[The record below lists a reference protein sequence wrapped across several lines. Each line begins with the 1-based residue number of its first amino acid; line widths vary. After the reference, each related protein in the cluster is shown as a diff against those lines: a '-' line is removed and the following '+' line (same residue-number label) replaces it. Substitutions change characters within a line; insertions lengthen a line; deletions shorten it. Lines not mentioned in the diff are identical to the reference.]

1 MGSKEENLKNLEKF
15 WPENAPNISQVPKYV
30 NKYKKEKIVIKCGG
44 KVLIDPDLFN
54 KFIEDIAILYR
65 LGITVVIV
73 HGGGPRI
80 KIELAKLGI
89 ESQFI
94 KGLRITDKQTMS
106 VVEKVLIE
114 FNSEIIKKLRN
125 KECKAD
131 GLNVSQ
137 NNIFIVDQESK
148 DLGFV
153 GRPKKILNE
162 KIENIVNQQQIPVIS
177 PMGKDEKGEKY
188 NINADTAAAAI
199 AKSLKS
205 RRLLLMT
212 DVAGVYDENK
222 KLINEIKPAEAKNL
236 IDKKIVEGGMIP
248 KLLNSIDAIEN
259 GVKGVVII
267 DGRKLHSIL
276 YEIFSD
282 EGAGTLIRK

>member
-1 MGSKEENLKNLEKF
+1 MSSGEKDLENLKKI
-15 WPENAPNISQVPKYV
+15 WPKNAPNISQVPKYI
-30 NKYKKEKIVIKCGG
+30 NKYKKERIVIKCGG
-44 KVLIDPDLFN
+44 KVLIDSDLFN
-54 KFIEDIAILYR
+54 KFIEDVAILYK
-65 LGITVVIV
+65 LGLTVIIV

-80 KIELAKLGI
+80 KIELAKLNV
-89 ESQFI
+89 ESRFI
-94 KGLRITDKQTMS
+94 DGLRVTNEQTMR
-106 VVEKVLIE
+106 VVEKALVD
-114 FNSEIIKKLRN
+114 FNSEIIEKLEKK
-125 KECKAD
+125 KCKAD

-137 NNIFIVDQESK
+137 NNIFIVEQESK

-153 GRPKKILNE
+153 GKPKRILNE
-162 KIENIVNQQQIPVIS
+162 KIQAIIDLQQIPVIS
-177 PMGKDEKGEKY
+177 PMGKDEEGEKY

-212 DVAGVYDENK
+212 DVAGVYDKNR
-222 KLINEIKPAEAKNL
+222 KLINEIKPAEAKDL
-236 IDKKIVEGGMIP
+236 INKKIVEGGMIP

>member
-1 MGSKEENLKNLEKF
+1 MGSREEQLENLKKF
-15 WPENAPNISQVPKYV
+15 WPKNAPNISHVPKYV
-30 NKYKKEKIVIKCGG
+30 SKYKKEKIVIKCGG

-54 KFIEDIAILYR
+54 KFIEDISVLYK
-65 LGITVVIV
+65 LGLTIIIV

-80 KIELAKLGI
+80 KIELEKLNI

-94 KGLRITDKQTMS
+94 NGLRITNKQTMG
-106 VVEKVLIE
+106 VVEKALVD
-114 FNSEIIKKLRN
+114 FNSEIIEKLKK
-125 KECKAD
+125 KECKAA

-137 NNIFIVDQESK
+137 NNIFIVEQENIS
-148 DLGFV
+148 LGFV

-162 KIENIVNQQQIPVIS
+162 KIQAIVDQQQIPIIS
-177 PMGKDEKGEKY
+177 PMGKDIKGEKY
-188 NINADTAAAAI
+188 NINADTAAASI

-212 DVAGVYDENK
+212 DVAGVYDKNK
-222 KLINEIKPAEAKNL
+222 KLINEIKPEVAKDL

-282 EGAGTLIRK
+282 EGSGTLIRK

>member
-1 MGSKEENLKNLEKF
+1 MGSNEENLENLKKF

-30 NKYKKEKIVIKCGG
+30 SKYKREKIVIKCGG

-54 KFIEDIAILYR
+54 KFIEDISVLYK
-65 LGITVVIV
+65 LGLTIIIV

-80 KIELAKLGI
+80 KTEIAKLDI

-94 KGLRITDKQTMS
+94 NGLRITDKQTMG
-106 VVEKVLIE
+106 VVEKALVD
-114 FNSEIIKKLRN
+114 FNSEIIEKLKK
-125 KECKAD
+125 KECKAA
-131 GLNVSQ
+131 GLNVSE
-137 NNIFIVDQESK
+137 NNIFIVEQENVS
-148 DLGFV
+148 LGFV
-153 GRPKKILNE
+153 GRPKKVLNE
-162 KIENIVNQQQIPVIS
+162 KIQTIVDQQQIPIIS
-177 PMGKDEKGEKY
+177 PMGKDIEGEKY
-188 NINADTAAAAI
+188 NINADTAAASI
-199 AKSLKS
+199 AKSLRS

-212 DVAGVYDENK
+212 DVEGVYDKNK
-222 KLINEIKPAEAKNL
+222 ELINEIKPAEAKDL

-248 KLLNSIDAIEN
+248 KLLNSIDAVEN

-282 EGAGTLIRK
+282 EGSGTLIRK

>member
-1 MGSKEENLKNLEKF
+1 MDSKEERLENLKRF
-15 WPENAPNISQVPKYV
+15 WPKNAPDIFQVPKYV
-30 NKYKKEKIVIKCGG
+30 SKYRKEKIVIKCGG

-54 KFIEDIAILYR
+54 KFIEDVAILYK
-65 LGITVVIV
+65 LGLTIIIV

-80 KIELAKLGI
+80 KIELAKLNI

-94 KGLRITDKQTMS
+94 NGLRVTSKQTMG
-106 VVEKVLIE
+106 VVEKALKD
-114 FNSEIIKKLRN
+114 FNSEIVEKLKM
-125 KECKAD
+125 KECKSE
-131 GLNVSQ
+131 GLNVDQ
-137 NNIFIVDQESK
+137 NNIFIVEQENK
-148 DLGFV
+148 ELGFV
-153 GRPKKILNE
+153 GRPKKILND
-162 KIENIVNQQQIPVIS
+162 KIQSILIQQKIPVIS
-177 PMGKDEKGEKY
+177 PMGKDNEGEKY

-212 DVAGVYDENK
+212 DVSGVYDKNK
-222 KLINEIKPAEAKNL
+222 KLINEINPDEAKDL
-236 IDKKIVEGGMIP
+236 INKNIVEDGMIP

>member
-1 MGSKEENLKNLEKF
+1 MGSREEDLENLKKF
-15 WPENAPNISQVPKYV
+15 WPENAPDISQVPKYV
-30 NKYKKEKIVIKCGG
+30 SKYKKEKIVIKCGG

-54 KFIEDIAILYR
+54 KFIEDIAILYK
-65 LGITVVIV
+65 LGLTIIIV

-80 KIELAKLGI
+80 KIELAKLNI

-94 KGLRITDKQTMS
+94 NGLRVTDQQTME
-106 VVEKVLIE
+106 VVEKALVD
-114 FNSEIIKKLRN
+114 FNSEIIEKLKK
-125 KECKAD
+125 KECKAA
-131 GLNVSQ
+131 GLNISQ
-137 NNIFIVDQESK
+137 NNIFLVKQENES
-148 DLGFV
+148 LGFV
-153 GRPKKILNE
+153 GRPKKIFSE
-162 KIENIVNQQQIPVIS
+162 KIQTIVDQQQIPIIS
-177 PMGKDEKGEKY
+177 PMGKDIEGKKY

-222 KLINEIKPAEAKNL
+222 KLINEIKPAEAKDL

-282 EGAGTLIRK
+282 EGSGTLIRK

>member
-1 MGSKEENLKNLEKF
+1 MGPREENLENLKNF
-15 WPENAPNISQVPKYV
+15 WPENAPNISQVSKYV
-30 NKYKKEKIVIKCGG
+30 NKYRKERIVIKCGG

-54 KFIEDIAILYR
+54 KFIEDIAVLYK
-65 LGITVVIV
+65 LGITVIIV

-80 KIELAKLGI
+80 KIELEKLNI

-94 KGLRITDKQTMS
+94 KGLRVTDRQTMG
-106 VVEKVLIE
+106 VVEKALVN
-114 FNSEIIKKLRN
+114 FNLEIRKKLKKKN
-125 KECKAD
+125 CSAD
-131 GLNVSQ
+131 GLNVSN
-137 NNIFIVDQESK
+137 NNIFIVEQESK

-153 GRPKKILNE
+153 GKPKKVLNE
-162 KIENIVNQQQIPVIS
+162 KIQNILDQKKIPVIS
-177 PMGKDEKGEKY
+177 PMGEDKEGEKY

-212 DVAGVYDENK
+212 DVAGVYDKDK
-222 KLINEIKPAEAKNL
+222 KLINEIKPAEAKDL

>member
-1 MGSKEENLKNLEKF
+1 MGSKEEYLENLKTF
-15 WPENAPNISQVPKYV
+15 WPENAPNISQIPKYV

-54 KFIEDIAILYR
+54 KFIEDIAILYK
-65 LGITVVIV
+65 LGLTIIIV

-80 KIELAKLGI
+80 KIELAKLNI

-94 KGLRITDKQTMS
+94 NGLRVTDKQTM
-106 VVEKVLIE
+106 VIVEKALTD
-114 FNSEIIKKLRN
+114 FNSEIVEKLQKKN
-125 KECKAD
+125 CKAE
-131 GLNVSQ
+131 GLNVSI
-137 NNIFIVDQESK
+137 NNVFIVEQENK
-148 DLGFV
+148 DLDFV
-153 GRPKKILNE
+153 GKPKKILNN
-162 KIENIVNQQQIPVIS
+162 KIQTIINKQLIPILS
-177 PMGKDEKGEKY
+177 PMGKDEEGQKY
-188 NINADTAAAAI
+188 NINADTAAVAI

-212 DVAGVYDENK
+212 DVEGVYDKNK
-222 KLINEIKPAEAKNL
+222 KLINEIKPTEAKDL
-236 IDKKIVEGGMIP
+236 IDKKIVQGGMIP
-248 KLLNSIDAIEN
+248 KLLNSIDAVEN

-282 EGAGTLIRK
+282 DGAGTLIRK

>member
-1 MGSKEENLKNLEKF
+1 MGSREENLENLKKF

-54 KFIEDIAILYR
+54 KFIEDISILYK
-65 LGITVVIV
+65 LGITVIIV

-80 KIELAKLGI
+80 KIKLSKLNI

-94 KGLRITDKQTMS
+94 KGLRVTDKKTMG
-106 VVEKVLIE
+106 VVEEALVE
-114 FNSEIIKKLRN
+114 FNSEIIEKLKK

-137 NNIFIVDQESK
+137 NNIFIVEQESK

-153 GRPKKILNE
+153 GKPKKILSE
-162 KIENIVNQQQIPVIS
+162 KIQNIVDQQQIPVIS

-222 KLINEIKPAEAKNL
+222 KLINEIKPAEAKVM

>member
-1 MGSKEENLKNLEKF
+1 MDAKEEYLENLKSF
-15 WPENAPNISQVPKYV
+15 WPKKAPDVSQVPKYV

-44 KVLIDPDLFN
+44 KVLIDPDLFD
-54 KFIEDIAILYR
+54 KFIEDISVLHK
-65 LGITVVIV
+65 LGLKVVVI

-80 KIELAKLGI
+80 KRELAKLNI
-89 ESQFI
+89 ESEFI
-94 KGLRITDKQTMS
+94 NGLRVTDKQTME
-106 VVEKVLIE
+106 VVEKALID
-114 FNSEIIKKLRN
+114 FNAEIIEKLEKKNCRS
-125 KECKAD
+125 E
-131 GLNVSQ
+131 GINVNT
-137 NNIFIVDQESK
+137 NNVIIVEQENK

-153 GRPKKILNE
+153 GKPTKIFNE
-162 KIENIVNQQQIPVIS
+162 KIQAVIDNKIIPVLS
-177 PMGKDEKGEKY
+177 PMGKDDSDQKY
-188 NINADTAAAAI
+188 NINADTAAAAV

-212 DVAGVYDENK
+212 DVEGVYDENK
-222 KLINEIKPAEAKNL
+222 KLINEIKPNEAKNL
-236 IDKKIVEGGMIP
+236 IDKKIVQGGMIP

>member
-1 MGSKEENLKNLEKF
+1 MGSREEDLENLKKF
-15 WPENAPNISQVPKYV
+15 WPKNAPDISQVPKYV
-30 NKYKKEKIVIKCGG
+30 NKYRKEKIVIKCGG

-54 KFIEDIAILYR
+54 KFIEDVAILHK
-65 LGITVVIV
+65 LGLTIIIV

-80 KIELAKLGI
+80 KIELAKLNI

-94 KGLRITDKQTMS
+94 NGLRVTNKQTMG
-106 VVEKVLIE
+106 VVEKALVD
-114 FNSEIIKKLRN
+114 FNSEIIEKLKK
-125 KECKAD
+125 KECKAE
-131 GLNVSQ
+131 GLNVTQ
-137 NNIFIVDQESK
+137 NNIFVVERENK
-148 DLGFV
+148 ELGFV
-153 GRPKKILNE
+153 GRPKKVLNE
-162 KIENIVNQQQIPVIS
+162 KIQTIVDQKQIPIIS
-177 PMGKDEKGEKY
+177 PMGKDVEGEKY
-188 NINADTAAAAI
+188 NINADTAAASI

-212 DVAGVYDENK
+212 DVTGVYDKNK

-248 KLLNSIDAIEN
+248 KLLNSIDAVEN

-282 EGAGTLIRK
+282 EGSGTLIRK

>member
-1 MGSKEENLKNLEKF
+1 MSSKEKDLENLRKF
-15 WPENAPNISQVPKYV
+15 WPKNAPNISQVPKYV
-30 NKYKKEKIVIKCGG
+30 TKYKKEKIVIKCGG

-54 KFIEDIAILYR
+54 KFIEDVAILYK
-65 LGITVVIV
+65 LGLTIIIV

-80 KIELAKLGI
+80 KIELTKLNI
-89 ESQFI
+89 KSQFI
-94 KGLRITDKQTMS
+94 NGLRVTSEQTMK
-106 VVEKVLIE
+106 VVEKALID
-114 FNSEIIKKLRN
+114 FNSEIIEKLEK

-137 NNIFIVDQESK
+137 NNIFIVEQENK
-148 DLGFV
+148 NLGFV

-162 KIENIVNQQQIPVIS
+162 KIQTIIDRQQIPIIS
-177 PMGKDEKGEKY
+177 PMGKDEEGKKY

-212 DVAGVYDENK
+212 DVTGVYDENK

>member
-1 MGSKEENLKNLEKF
+1 MGSREESLEDLKKF
-15 WPENAPNISQVPKYV
+15 WPENAPNVSQVPKYV
-30 NKYKKEKIVIKCGG
+30 SKYKKEKIVIKCGG

-54 KFIEDIAILYR
+54 KFIEDVAVLYK
-65 LGITVVIV
+65 LGITVIIV

-80 KIELAKLGI
+80 KIELAKLNI

-94 KGLRITDKQTMS
+94 KGLRITNRQTMS
-106 VVEKVLIE
+106 VVEKALVD
-114 FNSEIIKKLRN
+114 FNYEIVKKLKKKN
-125 KECKAD
+125 CKAE

-137 NNIFIVDQESK
+137 NNIFIVEQENKS
-148 DLGFV
+148 LGFV
-153 GRPKKILNE
+153 GRPKKILNK
-162 KIENIVNQQQIPVIS
+162 KIQAILDLQQIPVIS
-177 PMGKDEKGEKY
+177 PMGKDEEGEKY

-212 DVAGVYDENK
+212 DVTGVYDKNK

>member
-1 MGSKEENLKNLEKF
+1 MGSREELENLKKF
-15 WPENAPNISQVPKYV
+15 WPKNAPDISQVPKYV
-30 NKYKKEKIVIKCGG
+30 NKYRKEKIVIKCGG

-54 KFIEDIAILYR
+54 KFIEDIAILHK
-65 LGITVVIV
+65 LGLTIIIV

-80 KIELAKLGI
+80 KIELAKLSI

-94 KGLRITDKQTMS
+94 NGLRVTNKQTMD
-106 VVEKVLIE
+106 VVEKALIA
-114 FNSEIIKKLRN
+114 FNSEIIDKLKK
-125 KECKAD
+125 KDCKAL
-131 GLNVSQ
+131 GLNVDQ
-137 NNIFIVDQESK
+137 NNIFIVEQESK
-148 DLGFV
+148 ELGFV

-162 KIENIVNQQQIPVIS
+162 KIQSIIGLEQIPIIS
-177 PMGKDEKGEKY
+177 PMGKDKEGEKY

-212 DVAGVYDENK
+212 DVSGVYDENK
-222 KLINEIKPAEAKNL
+222 KLINEINPVEAKEL
-236 IDKKIVEGGMIP
+236 INKKIVEGGMIP
-248 KLLNSIDAIEN
+248 KLLNSIDATEN

>member
-1 MGSKEENLKNLEKF
+1 MGSTEVDLEKLKEF
-15 WPENAPNISQVPKYV
+15 WPENAPNISQVSKYV
-30 NKYKKEKIVIKCGG
+30 SKYKKEKIVIKCGG

-54 KFIEDIAILYR
+54 KFIEDISVLYK
-65 LGITVVIV
+65 LGITVIIV

-80 KIELAKLGI
+80 KMELEKLNI

-94 KGLRITDKQTMS
+94 DGLRVTNKQTMG
-106 VVEKVLIE
+106 VVEKVLID
-114 FNSEIIKKLRN
+114 FNSEIIKKLKN

-137 NNIFIVDQESK
+137 NNIFIVEQESK
-148 DLGFV
+148 NLGFV
-153 GRPKKILNE
+153 GKPKKILNE
-162 KIENIVNQQQIPVIS
+162 KIENIINQQQIPIIS

-188 NINADTAAAAI
+188 NINADTAAASI
-199 AKSLKS
+199 AKSLRS

-212 DVAGVYDENK
+212 DVAGVYDKNK
-222 KLINEIKPAEAKNL
+222 KLINEIKPTEAKEL
-236 IDKKIVEGGMIP
+236 INKKIAEGGMIP

>member
-1 MGSKEENLKNLEKF
+1 MVSREVSLENLKKF
-15 WPENAPNISQVPKYV
+15 WPENAPNISQVPKYIG
-30 NKYKKEKIVIKCGG
+30 KYKKEKIVIKCGG

-54 KFIEDIAILYR
+54 KFIEDIAVLYK
-65 LGITVVIV
+65 LGITVIIV

-80 KIELAKLGI
+80 EIELTKLNI

-94 KGLRITDKQTMS
+94 KGLRITDKQTMNI
-106 VVEKVLIE
+106 VEKALVD
-114 FNSEIIKKLRN
+114 FNSEIIEKLR
-125 KECKAD
+125 KKDCKAD

-137 NNIFIVDQESK
+137 NNIFIVEQEDKS
-148 DLGFV
+148 LGYV
-153 GRPKKILNE
+153 GRPKKVLNE
-162 KIENIVNQQQIPVIS
+162 KIQTIVALQQIPVIS
-177 PMGKDEKGEKY
+177 PMGKDEEGKKY

-212 DVAGVYDENK
+212 DVAGVYDKNK
-222 KLINEIKPAEAKNL
+222 KLINEIKPTEAKDL
-236 IDKKIVEGGMIP
+236 ISKKIVKGGMIP

>member
-1 MGSKEENLKNLEKF
+1 MGSREESLKNLKKF
-15 WPENAPNISQVPKYV
+15 WPESAPDISQVPKYV

-54 KFIEDIAILYR
+54 KFIEDIAILHK
-65 LGITVVIV
+65 LGLTIIIV

-80 KIELAKLGI
+80 KIKLEKLNI

-94 KGLRITDKQTMS
+94 NGLRVTNKQTMG
-106 VVEKVLIE
+106 VVEKALVD
-114 FNSEIIKKLRN
+114 FNSEIIEKLKK
-125 KECKAD
+125 KECKAA
-131 GLNVSQ
+131 GLNVGQ
-137 NNIFIVDQESK
+137 NNIFIVEQENES
-148 DLGFV
+148 LGFV

-162 KIENIVNQQQIPVIS
+162 KIQIIVDQQQIPVIS
-177 PMGKDEKGEKY
+177 PIGKDIKRKKY

-212 DVAGVYDENK
+212 DVSGVYDKNK
-222 KLINEIKPAEAKNL
+222 KLIKEINPVEAKDL

>member
-1 MGSKEENLKNLEKF
+1 MGSREENLENLKKF

-30 NKYKKEKIVIKCGG
+30 SKYKKEKIVIKCGG

-54 KFIEDIAILYR
+54 KFIEDISILYK
-65 LGITVVIV
+65 LGLTIIIV

-80 KIELAKLGI
+80 KTELAKLNI

-94 KGLRITDKQTMS
+94 NGLRITDKKTMG
-106 VVEKVLIE
+106 VVEKALVD
-114 FNSEIIKKLRN
+114 FNSEIIEKLKE
-125 KECKAD
+125 KECKVV

-137 NNIFIVDQESK
+137 NNIFLVEQENVS
-148 DLGFV
+148 LGFV
-153 GRPKKILNE
+153 GKPKKVLNE
-162 KIENIVNQQQIPVIS
+162 KILAIVDQQQIPIIS
-177 PMGKDEKGEKY
+177 PMGKDIKGEKY
-188 NINADTAAAAI
+188 NINADTAAASI

-222 KLINEIKPAEAKNL
+222 KLINEIKPAVAKDL

-282 EGAGTLIRK
+282 EGSGTLIRK